1 MIENEKD
8 GTVEIREQLQEG
20 DEKELERK
28 DVSRAETSD
37 CAYEVR
43 KDKYA
48 KMMRLINDGIEKEE
62 REKDMAE
69 KLRTGR
75 IVECQVGSLKFRVQ
89 PPSPKL
95 KVNRVKELPPL
106 SELVSAAENEE
117 KEEEK
122 TPSPPPVA
130 SRSIDSDTFSGEIV
144 ERTDPPVMP
153 TQTST
158 ATTRTKPLSKFKRAM
173 MQSRSSN

>member
-1 MIENEKD
+1 MIKNEKD
-8 GTVEIREQLQEG
+8 GTVEIREQLQED

-28 DVSRAETSD
+28 DVSSAETAD
-37 CAYEVR
+37 CSSEVDE
-43 KDKYA
+43 DKFA
-48 KMMRLINDGIEKEE
+48 KIMRLMDEAVEKEE
-62 REKDMAE
+62 EETDMTE

-106 SELVSAAENEE
+106 SDLVSAAENEE

-122 TPSPPPVA
+122 TPSPPVA

-153 TQTST
+153 TQTTTTT
-158 ATTRTKPLSKFKRAM
+158 ARTKPLSKFKRAM
-173 MQSRSSN
+173 MQSRSSS

>member
-1 MIENEKD
+1 MIKNEKD
-8 GTVEIREQLQEG
+8 GTVEIREKLQKD

-28 DVSRAETSD
+28 DISSAETAD
-37 CAYEVR
+37 CSSEVDE
-43 KDKYA
+43 DKYA
-48 KMMRLINDGIEKEE
+48 KIMRLMDEAIEKEE
-62 REKDMAE
+62 EEKDMAE
-69 KLRTGR
+69 KLRKGG

-106 SELVSAAENEE
+106 SDLVSAAE
-117 KEEEK
+117 KEEEEEKK
-122 TPSPPPVA
+122 TPPVA

-144 ERTDPPVMP
+144 ERTDPSVMP
-153 TQTST
+153 TQTT
-158 ATTRTKPLSKFKRAM
+158 TTRTKPLSKFKRAM